1 MKLAVSFLCMPRFST
16 LLGFGLLSSQNDNY
30 DEGKSVFDNL
40 GKGYDSNTRLNAY
53 VIELLSVL
61 IEVERLM
68 IDKGMTYFSQVLQ
81 LLTKSSLF

>member
-16 LLGFGLLSSQNDNY
+16 LLGFGLLSTQDDSY
-30 DEGKSVFDNL
+30 DVAERSDENL
-40 GKGYDSNTRLNAY
+40 GKGYESNTRLNTY

-68 IDKGMTYFSQVLQ
+68 IDKGTILFPIFLQ
-81 LLTKSSLF
+81 RS